1 MDKKK
6 LVSFIES
13 SFLKDLVTKESVT
26 DISFN
31 GVSIFYLDNNL
42 GRLKSDIQI
51 DSQTAKDFI
60 RQIANLSERQFS
72 YQNPTLD
79 VSFDRYRINAIHDS
93 IARFNNE
100 PVITFSIRIASV
112 KPRITKESSFLSPE
126 LLDLFQVL
134 MSSNLSIVIGGLTG
148 TGKTEFQKFLIS
160 LIPNNSR
167 LIIIDNVLE
176 LDNISSINSLD
187 INFWQINEFQE
198 SSSIQSLVKNALRSN
213 PDWLIVAESRGS
225 EMLDILNSS
234 LTGHPIITTIHSLDI
249 ESMPSRMAR
258 MVMMNDKKMD
268 FDDVLN
274 DIYHNIKVYVHLK
287 REIAE
292 NGEVYRYISSIGCS
306 YENNIFTI
314 FSKDTNQISKFPIE
328 YKRYFNKHSYT
339 ELFKKT
345 FLME

>member
-1 MDKKK
+1 M
-6 LVSFIES
+6 
-13 SFLKDLVTKESVT
+13 
-26 DISFN
+26 
-31 GVSIFYLDNNL
+31 
-42 GRLKSDIQI
+42 
-51 DSQTAKDFI
+51 
-60 RQIANLSERQFS
+60 
-72 YQNPTLD
+72 
-79 VSFDRYRINAIHDS
+79 
-93 IARFNNE
+93 
-100 PVITFSIRIASV
+100 
-112 KPRITKESSFLSPE
+112 
-126 LLDLFQVL
+126 
-134 MSSNLSIVIGGLTG
+134 
-148 TGKTEFQKFLIS
+148 
-160 LIPNNSR
+160 
-167 LIIIDNVLE
+167 E

-274 DIYHNIKVYVHLK
+274 DIYHNIKIYVHLK

-306 YENNIFTI
+306 YENSIFTI
-314 FSKDTNQISKFPIE
+314 FSKYI
-328 YKRYFNKHSYT
+328 
-339 ELFKKT
+339 
-345 FLME
+345 